1 MKEKIKQIYKKLPF
15 EFSFTSYKIIYIFIF
30 PIFGVIY
37 NRIRDKNANEKNE
50 YFYIQLYF
58 ISYLFSLIPLLI
70 YKIINSRKKN
80 KTNESLDGPQKD
92 EEGEGLNLNHNVI
105 QKEIEKQRKNY
116 ILIGSFIIIFLCS
129 AGVAFRHFDWEG
141 NTDKKTIGLVY
152 KIPILLFLSHFV
164 LKDRFYKHHYITIG
178 INVMTLLT
186 KYLLGVIQ
194 ANAQKYI
201 KTHIWLYLLFALSHA
216 LLLVAGK
223 YFMEKYDTTPYV
235 LMATIGVIN
244 SFIFISIATIKYFIT
259 SESEIFSGFNNYIVS
274 IPTFLLFMA
283 DIISQFIYN
292 LGAWITVFYFSPL
305 HTIISENAI
314 EIYYNLYDIKSN
326 IAYWEENGYIWNA
339 WVIPSVLVIN
349 LIFSLIFNEII
360 ILKCCKLDYYTRKR
374 IEERVRKDS
383 ANFLNTIDKEFDD
396 TTSSNT
402 GTERSSLGIIME

>member
-30 PIFGVIY
+30 PLFWVIY

-70 YKIINSRKKN
+70 YKIINRRKKN

-92 EEGEGLNLNHNVI
+92 EEEEGLNLNHNVI

-129 AGVAFRHFDWEG
+129 AAVAFRHFDWEG

-152 KIPILLFLSHFV
+152 KIPILFLLSRFI
-164 LKDRFYKHHYITIG
+164 LKDRFYKHHYITI
-178 INVMTLLT
+178 
-186 KYLLGVIQ
+186 
-194 ANAQKYI
+194 
-201 KTHIWLYLLFALSHA
+201 LSHS

-223 YFMEKYDTTPYV
+223 YFMEKYDKTPYV
-235 LMATIGVIN
+235 LMATIGAIN
-244 SFIFISIATIKYFIT
+244 SFIFISIATIKYLIT
-259 SESEIFSGFNNYIVS
+259 SESEIFYGFNNYIVS
-274 IPTFLLFMA
+274 TKTFFLFMA

-314 EIYYNLYDIKSN
+314 EIYYNIYDFKSN
-326 IAYWEENGYIWNA
+326 KAYWEKSGYVWNA

-383 ANFLNTIDKEFDD
+383 GNFLNSIDKEFDD
-396 TTSSNT
+396 TTTSNT
-402 GTERSSLGIIME
+402 GTEQSSLGIIIE

>member
-1 MKEKIKQIYKKLPF
+1 MKEKLKQIYRKLPF
-15 EFSFTSYKIIYIFIF
+15 EFSFTSYKIIFIFLF

-37 NRIRDKNANEKNE
+37 NRIRDKNAIYKNE

-58 ISYLFSLIPLLI
+58 ISYLFSFIPLLI
-70 YKIINSRKKN
+70 YMIIYRKN
-80 KTNESLDGPQKD
+80 KDKNNENLDTPQKN
-92 EEGEGLNLNHNVI
+92 EESNFNQNII
-105 QKEIEKQRKNY
+105 QQEIEKRKKY
-116 ILIGSFIIIFLCS
+116 HILIGLFIIIFLCS
-129 AGVAFRHFDWEG
+129 AAVAFRHFDFEG
-141 NTDKKTIGLVY
+141 NSDKKTIGLVY
-152 KIPILLFLSHFV
+152 KIPILFFLSHFV
-164 LKDRFYKHHYITIG
+164 LKDRFYKHHYITIV
-178 INVMTLLT
+178 INIMTLLT

-223 YFMEKYDTTPYV
+223 YFMEKYDKTPYV

-314 EIYYNLYDIKSN
+314 EIYYNIYDFKSN
-326 IAYWEENGYIWNA
+326 KAYWEESGYKWNT

-360 ILKCCKLDYYTRKR
+360 ILKCCKLDFYTRKK
-374 IEERVRKDS
+374 IEEREKKDS
-383 ANFLNTIDKEFDD
+383 GNFLNSIDKEFDEV
-396 TTSSNT
+396 TSSNT
-402 GTERSSLGIIME
+402 ETEKSSLGI